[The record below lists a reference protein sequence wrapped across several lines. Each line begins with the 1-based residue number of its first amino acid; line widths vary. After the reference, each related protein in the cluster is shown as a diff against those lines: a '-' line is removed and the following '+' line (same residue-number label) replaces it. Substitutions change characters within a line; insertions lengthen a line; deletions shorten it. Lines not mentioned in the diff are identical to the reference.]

1 MAGRGLPGAAELG
14 APGHG
19 AAVGVAEAAP
29 GVWGKGV
36 VGTLGLERL
45 WAGRK
50 VGSALRSPSGRQDTG
65 SVGWSQRAVC

>member
-1 MAGRGLPGAAELG
+1 MTGRGLPGAAELG
-14 APGHG
+14 AHGHG
-19 AAVGVAEAAP
+19 AAVGVVEAAP

-50 VGSALRSPSGRQDTG
+50 VDSALRSPSGRQGTG
-65 SVGWSQRAVC
+65 SVGWLQIAVC